1 MNSTTC
7 CHPNETGESHPLTAR
22 SRPHHRV
29 SSRMF
34 SPENV
39 QKSVVVAM
47 LVFKLEKS
55 VARTRLPM
63 NYSAHTIIIDN
74 GSGFMKSGFGGEA
87 KPRSAFPTIVG
98 RPKDKSKKDSYV
110 GDEAQIHRGILEDKN
125 IGYPVQR
132 GIISN
137 FAEMEKIWHVSSVNV
152 GIVFI
157 SVQANQLLH

>member
-1 MNSTTC
+1 
-7 CHPNETGESHPLTAR
+7 
-22 SRPHHRV
+22 
-29 SSRMF
+29 MF